1 MRGRAPLQDTAGD
14 VATATSEAAAEAAA
28 LPAAAAP
35 EGDGDKAKPKAKP
48 KDAGEPPVPKP
59 LRDVRTAESLALK
72 DYLTSLGTQGA
83 VRIRVNR
90 TDPKILRVNGKE
102 VKIEGHLDT
111 VDEFLSEGDLAER
124 WGGGTYD
131 LTITTRGDLG
141 SYQYAGHRVVKIS
154 GEPKAEAYVV
164 PSPAPQASSGGD
176 GQPAL
181 VREMVGLLKSELDQA
196 RKPDSIPPALQA
208 LLDQMR
214 ADLQE
219 SRRESAALRTELR
232 DAQRKDPPTDPIK
245 DKLLGT
251 LIDGESGRIISLR
264 EQFASEMRQVKES
277 HQADVKR
284 LEDRHD
290 RVVAEMRSERQRDLE
305 IVKATFEREIAA
317 LKASHEVSL
326 SAVKT
331 TAELQ
336 RETLK
341 NEIERLRGDLQS
353 MRSERDTLRDKK
365 DKPLLDQVKEIDA
378 LKELL
383 GAGDADGGGTV
394 GQLVAALPAVAETV
408 GGIVA
413 QARSGGVHAGQPVA
427 QVGASPPQAQQRP
440 RVVVNRQTGQR
451 FVQNGTQMVPVRPKP
466 KMVTNESGTPVE
478 APPVEP
484 AQLALIINTME
495 QAFRRDESPEIVAQT
510 GRTFVPREI
519 LAWIRENDT
528 EASSGLELFM
538 SRVANLS
545 STSPLASQGGRN
557 WLRKVGK
564 ALIEGGG

>member
-1 MRGRAPLQDTAGD
+1 MRGRAPLQDAAGD
-14 VATATSEAAAEAAA
+14 EAASEAAAEAP
-28 LPAAAAP
+28 PAAAPPAAP
-35 EGDGDKAKPKAKP
+35 EGDGDKIKPKAKP

-72 DYLTSLGTQGA
+72 DYLTSLGTQGS

-90 TDPKILRVNGKE
+90 TDPKILRINGKE
-102 VKIEGHLDT
+102 IKIEGHLDT

-131 LTITTRGDLG
+131 LTITTRGDQG
-141 SYQYAGHRVVKIS
+141 SYQYAGHRIVKIS
-154 GEPKAEAYVV
+154 GEPKAEAHVA

-214 ADLQE
+214 ADLHE